1 MKRKAYGTDSA
12 WKQLLEQE
20 KKRIGLNT
28 DQLFY
33 VNQIKLKLQVLKEHT
48 LQQESTKNITH
59 LFFLKRLCSLGII
72 SRLMQHGSLK
82 HCAYEF

>member
-1 MKRKAYGTDSA
+1 MSLSTDH
-12 WKQLLEQE
+12 
-20 KKRIGLNT
+20 
-28 DQLFY
+28 LFY

-59 LFFLKRLCSLGII
+59 LLFLKRLCSLGII
-72 SRLMQHGSLK
+72 SRLMQHSPLK